1 MSQDIGASRFHID
14 GAEHRGARFVTCCP
28 IHHVGRS
35 VERGTLQIV
44 ANLDAG
50 FADEGF
56 FTRFLVYAVKAAVL
70 IFNRIDSSISTRSNG
85 YVHIARTDNA
95 FNAIAVLNG
104 GKVVSRSRGVI
115 ETTIHLSRHFVIIGI
130 GGHQA

>member
-1 MSQDIGASRFHID
+1 MSQDIGTSRFHIN
-14 GAEHRGARFVTCCP
+14 GAEHRGARLVARCP
-28 IHHVGRS
+28 IHHVGGA

-44 ANLDAG
+44 ANLDAS

-70 IFNRIDSSISTRSNG
+70 IFNRIDRSISTRSNG

-95 FNAIAVLNG
+95 FNAIAILNG

-130 GGHQA
+130 GSHQA